1 MSVMNMNKKFIL
13 LALSVALCAAGCSDS
28 TESAQEQKEHTSAGA
43 HEYGSLVEIGSWS
56 LIDPDEVV
64 DSLYGGKLANLLN
77 RYPALRN
84 VTTVIRP
91 YLKHIFTKNIGVTD
105 EVFRNEVGEGSNG
118 KRQWQI
124 ETYVFTY
131 RSKSLRGE
139 DVILSGRVSF
149 PKSTI
154 EGTPHQVQ
162 SLTLNM
168 HHAIPSRV
176 APSRVIDM
184 WNLRLIQ
191 NSAVIQ
197 PDGQGYGVD
206 LDKDFYCSTMGHALA
221 IQMKDC
227 AMAALEV
234 MRQHGVTLAEDGY
247 SIGTAC
253 SLSSCEPLAF
263 AKWYETEAPESF
275 RNAIRL
281 KAIYTGFGPTDPVRT
296 LKYLSS
302 HPTFNAALSKFL
314 ICSLQAFS
322 SEQLGGYQ
330 PSDFASNVLLN
341 TMVEYDGRQMTYF
354 EEEGRYMANFLGT
367 EDWPNPTKLS
377 EILAADMLT
386 ADGQMDES
394 SPKTKAM
401 LDALRKENDL
411 SNWNPSLP
419 VYIMHSKQDDR
430 IPWEHA
436 YQCYQELSRWGS
448 NRNVH
453 FVTTELPAVV
463 GGIIQLADM
472 GLGHGLPIMLNFLPA
487 YLEEDPGVAIE
498 GK

>member
-43 HEYGSLVEIGSWS
+43 HEYGSLVEIGSGS

-91 YLKHIFTKNIGVTD
+91 YLKQIFTKNIGVTD

-124 ETYVFTY
+124 ETFVFTY

-168 HHAIPSRV
+168 HHAIPSKAV
-176 APSRVIDM
+176 PSRVIDM

-234 MRQHGVTLAEDGY
+234 M
-247 SIGTAC
+247 SAC
-253 SLSSCEPLAF
+253 SS
-263 AKWYETEAPESF
+263 YEVLPGQRSVGAVMLLT
-275 RNAIRL
+275 
-281 KAIYTGFGPTDPVRT
+281 TG
-296 LKYLSS
+296 S
-302 HPTFNAALSKFL
+302 ALSVMAAVAVF
-314 ICSLQAFS
+314 
-322 SEQLGGYQ
+322 EQ
-330 PSDFASNVLLN
+330 PFAS
-341 TMVEYDGRQMTYF
+341 T
-354 EEEGRYMANFLGT
+354 
-367 EDWPNPTKLS
+367 
-377 EILAADMLT
+377 
-386 ADGQMDES
+386 
-394 SPKTKAM
+394 
-401 LDALRKENDL
+401 
-411 SNWNPSLP
+411 P
-419 VYIMHSKQDDR
+419 VT
-430 IPWEHA
+430 
-436 YQCYQELSRWGS
+436 
-448 NRNVH
+448 V
-453 FVTTELPAVV
+453 
-463 GGIIQLADM
+463 
-472 GLGHGLPIMLNFLPA
+472 
-487 YLEEDPGVAIE
+487 
-498 GK
+498 